1 MRVKKTKKDIQDKA
15 VKDKEIVIEEIKS
28 DFFYNRKY
36 CLAKDI
42 YTATAYDNYTALAM
56 TIRKR
61 LVEKWILTQQRY
73 HDENRKRVYYFS
85 LEFLPGCFL
94 EQNIINL
101 GITDECQK
109 AMESLGLNL
118 QDIYQE
124 EADPGLGNGGLGRLA
139 ACFQDSMATLGIP
152 AAGYGIRY
160 DYGIFKQK
168 IKNGY
173 QIELPDEW
181 LKLGNPWEF
190 ERPEYSIE
198 VKFYGRIVRNT
209 DKNGKFYVDWI
220 DTRDMLAIAF
230 DVPVAG
236 YKNDIVNNLRLWSAR
251 STDEFDFEYFN
262 DGDYIRACE
271 SKINS
276 ENVSRVLYPRDDL
289 YKGLE
294 LRLKQEYF
302 FTSASI
308 QDIIR
313 RFKMHNSDFKVFP
326 DKVAIQ
332 LNDTHPVVAIVE
344 LMRILIDEENLGWDD
359 AWGITTKT
367 FAYTNHTIMPEA
379 LETWSVALFGR
390 LLPRHLEL
398 IYEIN
403 MRFLRDIAVHYPHD
417 QARLR
422 RMSIIEEGIDQK
434 IRMSY
439 LAIVGSHSVN
449 GVSELHAEL
458 LKTTIF
464 KDFFDFFPN
473 KFNTKTNGITQ
484 RRWLKKSN
492 SLLSDFI
499 TQTIGDEWIR
509 NLSQIKKL
517 ETFIPDSA
525 FRGKWKSIKKQNKIR
540 LAEFIKSRAG
550 VTVDPNS
557 MFDVQVKRIHEYKRQ
572 VLFAI
577 YLIAQYLNIKSNLT
591 HNIVPKTAIIAGK
604 AAPGYGMAKLT
615 IKLINNIARVIN
627 KDPDVKDKLKIVF
640 LEDYCV
646 SIAEKIFPASDLSE
660 QISTAGKEASGT
672 GNMKFM
678 LNGAVTIGT
687 WDGANIEIAEAVGE
701 ENIFIFGLKAEE
713 IVKLKSERYVP
724 REYLNRNP
732 LLKEALNLLQEDFFS
747 QFEPGIFKAI
757 CESLIWHDP
766 YMVFADFED
775 YIFTQEKVSQAYNN
789 PTGWTKK
796 SIMNTANSG
805 KFSSDRTVA
814 EYSNEIWGI
823 NV

>member
-1 MRVKKTKKDIQDKA
+1 MRIKKTRKDIQKKA
-15 VKDKEIVIEEIKS
+15 GKDKENVIEEIKS

-42 YTATAYDNYTALAM
+42 YSATAYDSYTALAM
-56 TIRKR
+56 TVRKR
-61 LVEKWILTQQRY
+61 LIEKWILTQQRY
-73 HDENRKRVYYFS
+73 HDENCKRVYYFS

-101 GITDECQK
+101 DIADECKK
-109 AMESLGLNL
+109 AMEDLGLNL

-152 AAGYGIRY
+152 ATGYGIRY

-190 ERPEYSIE
+190 ERPEYTIK
-198 VKFYGRIVRNT
+198 VKFYGKTIQNIDR
-209 DKNGKFYVDWI
+209 NGKFNVDWV
-220 DTRDMLAIAF
+220 DTRNMLAIAF
-230 DVPVAG
+230 DVPIPG
-236 YKNDIVNNLRLWSAR
+236 YKNEIVNNLRLWSAR

-289 YKGLE
+289 YIGLE

-308 QDIIR
+308 QDIMR
-313 RFKMHNSDFKVFP
+313 RFKMHNSNFKVFP

-332 LNDTHPVVAIVE
+332 LNDTHPVIAIIE
-344 LMRILIDEENLGWDD
+344 LMRILIDEENLGWDF
-359 AWGITTKT
+359 AWEITTKT

-379 LETWSVALFGR
+379 LETWSVLLFGR
-390 LLPRHLEL
+390 LLPRHLE
-398 IYEIN
+398 IVYEIN
-403 MRFLRDIAVHYPHD
+403 MRFLREIASHYPHD
-417 QARLR
+417 PARLR
-422 RMSIIEEGIDQK
+422 RMSIIEEGIDRK

-464 KDFFDFFPN
+464 RDFFEFFPD

-484 RRWLKKSN
+484 RRWLRKSN
-492 SLLSDFI
+492 GLLSEFI
-499 TQTIGDEWIR
+499 TQTIGDEWVR
-509 NLSQIKKL
+509 DLSRVKKL
-517 ETFIPDSA
+517 ETFVSDSA
-525 FRGKWKSIKKQNKIR
+525 FRLKWESIKKQNKIT
-540 LAEFIKSRAG
+540 LSEFIKSRTG
-550 VTVDPNS
+550 IKVDPES

-572 VLFAI
+572 VLFAM
-577 YLIAQYLNIKSNLT
+577 YLIAEYLKIKNNMVT
-591 HNIVPKTAIIAGK
+591 NIVPRTAIFAGK
-604 AAPGYGMAKLT
+604 AAPGYAMAKLT
-615 IKLINNIARVIN
+615 IKLINNIAKVIN
-627 KDPDVKDKLKIVF
+627 NDPDVKEKLKIVF

-646 SIAEKIFPASDLSE
+646 SIAEKIFPASNLSE

-687 WDGANIEIAEAVGE
+687 WDGANIEIAKAVGE
-701 ENIFIFGLKAEE
+701 ENIFIFGLKSEE
-713 IVKLKSERYVP
+713 IARLKSERYVP
-724 REYLNRNP
+724 REYLNKNP
-732 LLKEALNLLQEDFFS
+732 LLKEVVNLLQEDFFS

-757 CESLIWHDP
+757 CESLIGHDP
-766 YMVFADFED
+766 YMVFADFGN
-775 YIFTQEKVSQAYNN
+775 YIDAQEKVSQAYKNSA
-789 PTGWTKK
+789 GWTKK

-814 EYSNEIWGI
+814 EYANEIWGI